1 MRAPIDAP
9 TLPAPLPASTPVRGL
24 VRHAAAWRRWAQ
36 QLGLRGRPLPAA
48 ALTAARQ
55 ACVDCLA
62 DVERAGAP
70 ALRERLLHARSL
82 DELWHLRPELYRL
95 LALQHSQAEAERR
108 LAAIAPA
115 IDRRGAQR
123 PR

>member
-1 MRAPIDAP
+1 MRAPADAP
-9 TLPAPLPASTPVRGL
+9 TSPAPLPALGPVRGPI
-24 VRHAAAWRRWAQ
+24 RPAAAWRRWAQ
-36 QLGLRGRPLPAA
+36 QFGLGGRPLPAA

-62 DVERAGAP
+62 DVERTGAA
-70 ALRERLLHARSL
+70 ALRARLLHARSL